1 VQLVFVISASW
12 SYQFHEPVHIVTRLS
27 TCGWETGDVN
37 ELGSF
42 GGLGSDTVVTS
53 TPTPRS
59 PGTYCWKTT
68 SISQTAYRTF
78 TFATTKTD
86 VWVRFGLFVHGTGG
100 TGLDFVAFYDSASA
114 LQGVVSWLYSDQL
127 LRVYRNTSGGT
138 LLGTSALA
146 LTPDQWHTAEVRWQI
161 TSTTVGT
168 VEVWVDDT
176 RWLNLTSV
184 DNTNTANANV
194 QSVRVGATSN
204 LMPSGG
210 SYLAI
215 DDLAINDTAG
225 SINNGQIHDGR
236 VVLLKPNGA
245 GSNTNLT
252 RGGTDSG
259 ANWSQLDELPP
270 SMTDYVYSATAAT
283 RDTYALEDVP
293 SGSWTVNCCEVLA
306 LAQNSDTGTGSLGLT
321 VKSGATTNEGTA
333 QNLATGAQY
342 VRQLYELD
350 PNTSA
355 AWTVA
360 NVSALEAGVTVR

>member
-1 VQLVFVISASW
+1 M
-12 SYQFHEPVHIVTRLS
+12 TRLV

-37 ELGSF
+37 EQGSF
-42 GGLGSDTVVTS
+42 GGSASDAVVTS
-53 TPTPRS
+53 TPAPRS
-59 PGTYCWKTT
+59 PGSYCWKT
-68 SISQTAYRTF
+68 STANLSGYRS
-78 TFATTKTD
+78 FAFAATKTD
-86 VWVRFGLFVHGTGG
+86 VWVRFAVFLHGATGG
-100 TGLDFVAFYDSASA
+100 AGQEIVQFLDSTGS
-114 LQGVVSWLYSDQL
+114 LQGCVAWQSTDQF
-127 LRVYRNTSGGT
+127 LRVYRNTASGG
-138 LLGTSALA
+138 LVLGTSILQ
-146 LTPDQWHTAEVRWQI
+146 LPPDQWHTVEVRWQI

-184 DNTNTANANV
+184 DNTNTVNANV
-194 QSVRVGATSN
+194 QSVRVGATST
-204 LMPSGG
+204 LG
-210 SYLAI
+210 SVAGTYMAV

-245 GSNTNLT
+245 GSNTGLT
-252 RGGTDSG
+252 RGGTDTG
-259 ANWSQLDELPP
+259 ANWSQTNELPP
-270 SMTDYVYSATAAT
+270 SMTQYVFSATAAI

-293 SGSWTVNCCEVLA
+293 AGSWTVNCCEVLA

-333 QNLATGAQY
+333 QNLGTGAQY
-342 VRQLYELD
+342 FRQLYELD